1 MGVDLVLLADCT
13 SINKIFDKGSKSWP
27 PVVPFEDGLG
37 AKDAHMAREEG
48 RVYSMQECG
57 SGGWGNEHPTLKVQM
72 TIVIV
77 PVRESGA
84 REEGGA
90 VLQSGKNT

>member
-1 MGVDLVLLADCT
+1 MGVDLVLLTDRT
-13 SINKIFDKGSKSWP
+13 SINKILDKGGKPWP

-37 AKDAHMAREEG
+37 AKDAHMAREG
-48 RVYSMQECG
+48 GGVYGMQECG
-57 SGGWGNEHPTLKVQM
+57 SGGRGNEYPTLKVQM
-72 TIVIV
+72 TIVVV